1 MRQKLA
7 RAVTMAGLFVLA
19 VCVVSATAQQVSKST
34 ESKPFEVISVD
45 GNQVVARTAA
55 GTKEYTIPE
64 DFRFDVNGQQLSVHD
79 LKPGMKG
86 TATITTIKT
95 VHPVTV
101 TEVKNGTVMKVVAN
115 SVIVRDADNNVKMFT
130 QSDVDKRQARIIKDG
145 QPVQVSELREGD
157 HLSATIITEHPPK
170 VMTERQVKATLAP
183 GSEGAAGAPAAAT
196 SGKGASSAAATTGS
210 SAGAAAGAG
219 GGAKHLPKTAS
230 ALPLAG
236 LVGGLSLALAL
247 TLTTLR
253 RRQIL

>member
-1 MRQKLA
+1 M
-7 RAVTMAGLFVLA
+7 G
-19 VCVVSATAQQVSKST
+19 SASAQTTST
-34 ESKPFEVISVD
+34 TSETKKFEVISVD

-64 DFRFDVNGQQLSVHD
+64 DFRFDVDGKQLSVHD

-101 TEVKNGTVMKVVAN
+101 TEVKDGTVMKVVAN
-115 SVIVRDADNNVKMFT
+115 SVIVRDANNNVKMYT

-170 VMTERQVKATLAP
+170 VMTERQVKASLAP
-183 GSEGAAGAPAAAT
+183 GSEGTAPAAPTLGAGASSPAAT
-196 SGKGASSAAATTGS
+196 SGAATP
-210 SAGAAAGAG
+210 AAG
-219 GGAKHLPKTAS
+219 GGKHLPKTAS
-230 ALPLAG
+230 SVPLVG
-236 LVGGLSLALAL
+236 LLGGLSLVLAL
-247 TLTTLR
+247 SLTTLR

>member
-1 MRQKLA
+1 M
-7 RAVTMAGLFVLA
+7 
-19 VCVVSATAQQVSKST
+19 
-34 ESKPFEVISVD
+34 
-45 GNQVVARTAA
+45 
-55 GTKEYTIPE
+55 
-64 DFRFDVNGQQLSVHD
+64 NGQQLSVHD

-115 SVIVRDADNNVKMFT
+115 SVIVRDANNNVKMFT

-145 QPVQVSELREGD
+145 QPVQISELREGD

-170 VMTERQVKATLAP
+170 VMTERQVKASLAP
-183 GSEGAAGAPAAAT
+183 GNEGAAGASAAAT
-196 SGKGASSAAATTGS
+196 SGAGGASSAAATTGS
-210 SAGAAAGAG
+210 SGGAAAGAG

-230 ALPLAG
+230 SQP
-236 LVGGLSLALAL
+236 LVGLFGALSLAAAISL
-247 TLTTLR
+247 TVLR